1 MNYSVLLSNITSKKR
16 LNAAVTKPSV
26 ITGAALFTAFLLL
39 AFFLPTPAHA
49 ATSFNV
55 PFLEDFGCGAVQF
68 LKGPLAVLS
77 FVMVCVATLVFGMVT
92 KMDWG
97 RIITVCIIFGVIL
110 GLGGILASSSYITAI
125 PAMSSCL
132 M

>member
-1 MNYSVLLSNITSKKR
+1 MNYSVLLSAIKSQHQISSKIKKQPF
-16 LNAAVTKPSV
+16 LG
-26 ITGAALFTAFLLL
+26 GAALVAVLLLL
-39 AFFLPTPAHA
+39 ACFIPTPAHA
-49 ATSFNV
+49 ANFNV

-68 LKGPLAVLS
+68 LKGPLAILA
-77 FVMVCVATLVFGMVT
+77 FVIVCVCTLVFGMVT

-110 GLGGILASSSYITAI
+110 GLGGILSSSSYINAV